1 MNPDLRSNW
10 YPIAS
15 STDAPKRHVFHAQLL
30 GREFAVWRADDDF
43 VNVWENRCLHRGV
56 RLTLGM
62 NDGSELVCRYHAW
75 RYASRTAGC
84 TYIPAHPA
92 DAPARRICNITYPAQ
107 EAWGM
112 IWAGERAV
120 GNVPELEGFD
130 RHTVLRPIPVNAS
143 SDLVMDELASL
154 DFGTEGKGLMTAAGA
169 IGFVDHSGAT
179 VLFFVQPQDSG
190 KSVIRGI
197 LDREL
202 EGDEKLRTLTEYNW
216 LLNTV
221 RDSIEAKAS
230 AMPAPEPMVVEI
242 QAAAENPP
250 DFSDADETGRAAEL
264 RLRVTEKSKT
274 AEDVVNLKLE
284 SIKGALPTFQPG
296 AHIDLHLQNGLI
308 RQYSLTN
315 GPAETSQY
323 SIGVKREPDSR
334 GGSTA
339 IHDTVAVGDVI
350 AASAPRNNF
359 PLRRD
364 ALKTVLIAGGIG
376 ITPLLSM
383 AQTLHK
389 MNLDFEFHYFV
400 RSDGQ
405 IAFRDKLAAL
415 GASVNLHK
423 GLSPDQTEGALKKI
437 AKDPGFANHMYICGP
452 GPMLSIAR
460 ATAHA
465 AGWTDDAV
473 HFEYFKNETE
483 IDTSAEFTIEL
494 ARSAMTLEV
503 PAGRSILEV
512 LRDNGIKMPSSCEQ
526 GACGTCKVDLIEG
539 EALHQDVYLN
549 ESEKSRG
556 DTIITCISR
565 AKSDR
570 LILDL

>member
-1 MNPDLRSNW
+1 MTPDLRSNW

-30 GREFAVWRADDDF
+30 GREFAVWRADDNF

-75 RYASRTAGC
+75 RYANRTAGC

-92 DAPARRICNITYPAQ
+92 DAPARQICNITYPAQ

-112 IWAGERAV
+112 IWAGERAT
-120 GNVPELEGFD
+120 GDVPELEGFE
-130 RHTVLRPIPVNAS
+130 RYTVLRPIPVNAS

-154 DFGTEGKGLMTAAGA
+154 DFGTEGKGRMTAAGA

-250 DFSDADETGRAAEL
+250 DFSDAGETGRAAEL

-315 GPAETSQY
+315 GPAETAHY

-334 GGSTA
+334 GGSTT
-339 IHDTVAVGDVI
+339 IHDSVAIGDVI

-389 MNLDFEFHYFV
+389 MNLDFELHYFV

-405 IAFRDKLAAL
+405 IAFKDKLAAL
-415 GASVNLHK
+415 GASVTLHK

-460 ATAHA
+460 ATAQA

>member
-1 MNPDLRSNW
+1 MEPDLHRSW
-10 YPIAS
+10 HPIAS
-15 STDAPKRHVFHAQLL
+15 SSDAPKRHIFHAQLL
-30 GREFAVWRADDDF
+30 GREFAVWRADDGF

-92 DAPARRICNITYPAQ
+92 DAPARRICNITYPAR

-112 IWAGERAV
+112 IWAGERAT
-120 GNVPELEGFD
+120 GDAPELEGFD
-130 RHTVLRPIPVNAS
+130 RHTVLRPLPVNAS
-143 SDLVMDELASL
+143 SDLVLDELASL
-154 DFGTEGKGLMTAAGA
+154 DFGARETGRTSAAGT
-169 IGFVDHSGAT
+169 IGFVDPSGAS

-190 KSVIRGI
+190 KSIIRGI

-202 EGDEKLRTLTEYNW
+202 EGDEKFRTLAEYNR
-216 LLNTV
+216 LLNAA
-221 RDSIEAKAS
+221 RDSVEAKAS
-230 AMPAPEPMVVEI
+230 AMPAPEPMAVEI
-242 QAAAENPP
+242 RASEEIPP
-250 DFSDADETGRAAEL
+250 DFSDAGGTGRAAEL
-264 RLRVTEKSKT
+264 RLRVSGKSRA

-284 SIKGALPTFQPG
+284 SIKGALPAFQPG
-296 AHIDLHLQNGLI
+296 AHIDLHLQNGLV

-315 GPAETSQY
+315 GPGETSHY
-323 SIGVKREPDSR
+323 SIGVKREPGSR
-334 GGSTA
+334 GGSVT
-339 IHDTVAVGDVI
+339 IHDSVAVGDVI
-350 AASAPRNNF
+350 AASAPRNGF

-364 ALKTVLIAGGIG
+364 ALKTVLVAGGIG

-383 AQTLHK
+383 AQALHK
-389 MNLDFEFHYFV
+389 MNLDFELHYFV
-400 RSDGQ
+400 RSDGR
-405 IAFRDKLAAL
+405 IAFGDTLAAL
-415 GASVNLHK
+415 GAPVVLHK
-423 GLSPDQTEGALKKI
+423 GLSPDQTGEALKRI
-437 AKDPGFANHMYICGP
+437 AKDPGFAKHMYICGP

-460 ATAHA
+460 AAAKA
-465 AGWTDDAV
+465 AGWADDAV

-503 PAGRSILEV
+503 PAGRSILDV
-512 LRDNGIKMPSSCEQ
+512 LRGNGVRMPSSCEQ
-526 GACGTCKVDLIEG
+526 GACGTCKAGLIEG
-539 EALHQDVYLN
+539 EALHQDVCLN
-549 ESEKSRG
+549 ESEKARG
-556 DTIITCISR
+556 DTIITCVSR

>member
-221 RDSIEAKAS
+221 RDSMEAKAS

-389 MNLDFEFHYFV
+389 MNLDFELHYFV

-460 ATAHA
+460 ATAQA

>member
-1 MNPDLRSNW
+1 MESDLRSSW
-10 YPIAS
+10 HPIAS
-15 STDAPKRHVFHAQLL
+15 SSDAPKRHIFHAQLL
-30 GREFAVWRADDDF
+30 GREFAVWRADDGF

-92 DAPARRICNITYPAQ
+92 DAPARRICNITYPAR

-112 IWAGERAV
+112 IWAGERAS
-120 GNVPELEGFD
+120 GDVPELEGFD
-130 RHTVLRPIPVNAS
+130 RHTVLRPLPVNAS
-143 SDLVMDELASL
+143 SGLVLDELASL
-154 DFGTEGKGLMTAAGA
+154 DFGARETGRTTAAGA
-169 IGFVDHSGAT
+169 IGFVDPSGAS

-190 KSVIRGI
+190 KSVVRGI

-202 EGDEKLRTLTEYNW
+202 EGDEKIRTLAEYSR
-216 LLNTV
+216 LLNAA
-221 RDSIEAKAS
+221 RDSVEAKAS

-242 QAAAENPP
+242 QAAEESPP
-250 DFSDADETGRAAEL
+250 DFSDAGGIGRTAEL
-264 RLRVTEKSKT
+264 RLRVAEKSRT

-296 AHIDLHLQNGLI
+296 AHIDLHLQNGLV

-315 GPAETSQY
+315 GPAETSHY
-323 SIGVKREPDSR
+323 SIGVQREPGSR
-334 GGSTA
+334 GGSAA
-339 IHDTVAVGDVI
+339 IHDSVAVGDVI
-350 AASAPRNNF
+350 AASAPRNGF

-364 ALKTVLIAGGIG
+364 ALKTVLVAGGIG

-383 AQTLHK
+383 AQALRKTG
-389 MNLDFEFHYFV
+389 LDFELHYFV
-400 RSDGQ
+400 RSDGR
-405 IAFRDKLAAL
+405 IAFRDRLAAL
-415 GASVNLHK
+415 GDSVVLHK
-423 GLSPDQTEGALKKI
+423 GLSPGRTGEALKRI
-437 AKDPGFANHMYICGP
+437 ANDPGFAKHMYVCGP
-452 GPMLSIAR
+452 GPMLSAAR
-460 ATAHA
+460 ATAQA
-465 AGWTDDAV
+465 AGWADDAV

-483 IDTSAEFTIEL
+483 IDTSAEFTVEL
-494 ARSAMTLEV
+494 ARSAMTLQV
-503 PAGRSILEV
+503 PAGRSILDV
-512 LRDNGIKMPSSCEQ
+512 LRGNGIRMPSSCEQ
-526 GACGTCKVDLIEG
+526 GACGTCKAGLIEG
-539 EALHQDVYLN
+539 EALHQDVCLS

-556 DTIITCISR
+556 ETIVTCVSR